1 MERHLAG
8 CPGLKEI
15 SYVEFWATSDTY
27 SNAWKVKVD
36 KFFQQLKY
44 PIPR

>member
-1 MERHLAG
+1 LAG
-8 CPGLKEI
+8 CQRFKEI

-27 SNAWKVKVD
+27 TKVWMAEFD
-36 KFFQQLKY
+36 KLFQQPKY